1 MRLFVKLGAV
11 VEYLRGSLWFGP
23 TVAVVVAVVL
33 GVVLTGVRPS
43 EGSLLE
49 SLTFSGSAEGAG
61 GILRVI
67 ATSVITINTL
77 VFSLTVLT
85 LQLASQQFSPRLLRT
100 FLREGRN
107 QVVLGVFLA
116 TFVYALVVLRA
127 VRSGPSPNEDVPRLA
142 VTVAFLFLLA
152 TIVAFVTFIDHIA
165 QSLRIDTLI
174 RQVEKDTRSVIDAQH
189 PEPRRPG
196 GEPPVSAPPADAVP
210 VPARRSG
217 FVTAVATKSLERLAL
232 RHDVVLA
239 LAPKVGER
247 VVEGSP
253 LVLAWRGR
261 EGDGLPEAESLAKG
275 VHDAVTIS
283 FERTMQQDIAYGL
296 RQLVDV
302 AVKALSPGVNDPT
315 TAVHALG
322 HLTSILCVLVGRDL
336 SPLIQSDGDGVTRV
350 VVPTRGLKDYLD
362 LACRQIRVYGAR
374 DPVVAVE
381 LLHLLRDVGRCATR
395 HEDCRA
401 VRDQALMVVAAAE
414 REIVETHDMDAVRRA
429 AAAVDGALVHG
440 HSGRR
445 PAPSGEIGLR

>member
-1 MRLFVKLGAV
+1 MRLFVKLGAL

-23 TVAVVVAVVL
+23 TVAVVLAVVL
-33 GVVLTGVRPS
+33 GVVLTQVRPA

-49 SLTFSGSAEGAG
+49 SLAFSGSPQGAG

-107 QVVLGVFLA
+107 QIVLGVFLA

-127 VRSGPSPNEDVPRLA
+127 VRSGSSPNVPGLA
-142 VTVAFLFLLA
+142 VTVAFLFVLA
-152 TIVAFVTFIDHIA
+152 TIVAFVAFIDNIA
-165 QSLRIDTLI
+165 QSLRIDTLMN
-174 RQVEKDTRSVIDAQH
+174 QVEKDTRSVIDAH
-189 PEPRRPG
+189 HAEPCRPT
-196 GEPPVSAPPADAVP
+196 GEPAIPQPPGEIVSVS
-210 VPARRSG
+210 ARRSG
-217 FVTAVATKSLERLAL
+217 FVTAVAPQSLERIAL

-239 LAPKVGER
+239 LAIKVGER
-247 VVEGSP
+247 VVEGAP

-261 EGDGLPEAESLAKG
+261 EGDGLPEAEPLAES
-275 VHDAVTIS
+275 VHDAVAIG

-302 AVKALSPGVNDPT
+302 AVKGLSPAVNDPT
-315 TAVHALG
+315 TAVHAIG
-322 HLTSILCVLVGRDL
+322 HLTSILCVLVGREL
-336 SPLIQSDGDGVTRV
+336 SPLLQSDRDGIVRV
-350 VVPTRGLKDYLD
+350 IVPTHDLKDYLD
-362 LACRQIRVYGAR
+362 LACGQIRLYGAR

-381 LLHLLRDVGRCATR
+381 LLHLLRDVAGCATR
-395 HEDCRA
+395 HEHCLA
-401 VRDQALMVVAAAE
+401 VRQQALMVVAAAE

-429 AAAVDGALVHG
+429 AGAVETALA
-440 HSGRR
+440 SGDNSQGRI
-445 PAPSGEIGLR
+445 PSAQIGVT

>member
-1 MRLFVKLGAV
+1 MRLSVKLGAL

-49 SLTFSGSAEGAG
+49 SLAFSGSAEGAS

-67 ATSVITINTL
+67 ATSAITINTL

-107 QVVLGVFLA
+107 QVVLAVFLA

-127 VRSGPSPNEDVPRLA
+127 VRSGPSPNEHVPGLA
-142 VTVAFLFLLA
+142 VTVAFLFVLA
-152 TIVAFVTFIDHIA
+152 TIVAFVAFIDHIA
-165 QSLRIDTLI
+165 QSVRIDTLM
-174 RQVEKDTRSVIDAQH
+174 RQVEKDTRSVIRAQH
-189 PEPRRPG
+189 PEPCRPD
-196 GEPPVSAPPADAVP
+196 GEPPVPQPPADAVP

-217 FVTAVATKSLERLAL
+217 FVTAVAMRSLKRLAR

-253 LVLAWRGR
+253 LVLAWGGR
-261 EGDGLPEAESLAKG
+261 EGDGLPEADALAEG
-275 VHDAVTIS
+275 VHDAVAIS

-322 HLTSILCVLVGRDL
+322 HLTSVLCVLVGRDL
-336 SPLIQSDGDGVTRV
+336 SPLVQSDGDGVARV
-350 VVPTRGLKDYLD
+350 VVPTHGVKDYLD
-362 LACRQIRVYGAR
+362 LACRQIRLYGAR
-374 DPVVAVE
+374 DTVVTVE
-381 LLHLLRDVGRCATR
+381 LLRLLRDVGRCATR
-395 HEDCRA
+395 HEDRRA

-414 REIVETHDMDAVRRA
+414 REVVETDDMDAVRRA
-429 AAAVDGALVHG
+429 AAAVDNALVHG
-440 HSGRR
+440 SGGE
-445 PAPSGEIGLR
+445 PSPGEMGQ